1 MYVHKLILKKTKF
14 MNKMI
19 MNRLTMLA
27 VTLMAS
33 IACFAQGNGKM
44 ATSLINQPHAQGDI
58 VDLYELR
65 YYIVAVEGDILSLEV
80 IGFASDIT
88 GTVGAVY
95 GDAGNPDKVTDLYEG
110 VLEIPSNYPA
120 SEVGFKCQITSIAE
134 NAFTATTCRNDD
146 TKYKSKFADAAALV
160 NKILISYDAE
170 FPNAITIGANAFGA
184 LTSVTE
190 VENLT
195 PGAKI
200 NAIPK
205 SSFAASVFKTASLIV
220 PASEGSFLSYAK
232 TAGWREFCK
241 LYKKGSSIM
250 LGDTNGD
257 RKLTIGDAQNV
268 LTLIAKIKAG
278 TASYNEIY
286 DINGDGKITIA
297 DAQDLI
303 TKYQKSK

>member
-1 MYVHKLILKKTKF
+1 

-120 SEVGFKCQITSIAE
+120 SEVGFQCQITSIAE

-184 LTSVTE
+184 LTSVTQ

-195 PGAKI
+195 PGTKI
-200 NAIPK
+200 GDGIPK
-205 SSFAASVFKTASLIV
+205 DAFASSTYKNATLKIPEGAVKAYQAATGWKRFKAVTDGTVLYGDV
-220 PASEGSFLSYAK
+220 DGNGSINL
-232 TAGWREFCK
+232 
-241 LYKKGSSIM
+241 LDYKA
-250 LGDTNGD
+250 L
-257 RKLTIGDAQNV
+257 LAAV
-268 LTLIAKIKAG
+268 KAG
-278 TASYNEIY
+278 SAAVSALPAGA
-286 DINGDGKITIA
+286 DVDGSGKPNLL
-297 DAQDLI
+297 DYKLLLN
-303 TKYQKSK
+303 KVKGVVF

>member
-1 MYVHKLILKKTKF
+1 
-14 MNKMI
+14 MI

-95 GDAGNPDKVTDLYEG
+95 GDPGDPDKVTDLYEG

-170 FPNAITIGANAFGA
+170 FPNAITIGDNAFGSFTCVKQSDGT
-184 LTSVTE
+184 LTGLTE
-190 VENLT
+190 VENQT
-195 PGAKI
+195 PGDKVA
-200 NAIPK
+200 AISA
-205 SSFAASVFKTASLIV
+205 SSFATSVYKSATLKTPEKVMGKYTSK
-220 PASEGSFLSYAK
+220 EGWKRFLKITDGSILLGDIDGNGSINALDVAKFNKAYKTGVWTGLNKDAVDMNSDGTIAAVEYAQ
-232 TAGWREFCK
+232 FCK
-241 LYKKGSSIM
+241 RYKEF
-250 LGDTNGD
+250 
-257 RKLTIGDAQNV
+257 
-268 LTLIAKIKAG
+268 
-278 TASYNEIY
+278 Y
-286 DINGDGKITIA
+286 
-297 DAQDLI
+297 
-303 TKYQKSK
+303 

>member
-1 MYVHKLILKKTKF
+1 

-95 GDAGNPDKVTDLYEG
+95 GDAGDPDKVTDLYEG

-120 SEVGFKCQITSIAE
+120 SEVGFQCQITSIAE

-184 LTSVTE
+184 LTGVTE

-195 PGAKI
+195 PGTKI
-200 NAIPK
+200 VGAPSNA
-205 SSFAASVFKTASLIV
+205 FASNA
-220 PASEGSFLSYAK
+220 
-232 TAGWREFCK
+232 
-241 LYKKGSSIM
+241 YKKTLRIPAGSVNAYQTSSGWKRFLYVTDGSVLYGDVDGNGTINM
-250 LGDTNGD
+250 MDYKKLLTAVKGGTTSSLGAGADVNGKSPINMID
-257 RKLTIGDAQNV
+257 YKLLLNKVKGVDF
-268 LTLIAKIKAG
+268 
-278 TASYNEIY
+278 
-286 DINGDGKITIA
+286 
-297 DAQDLI
+297 
-303 TKYQKSK
+303 

>member
-1 MYVHKLILKKTKF
+1 

-44 ATSLINQPHAQGDI
+44 MTSLINQPHAQGDI

-120 SEVGFKCQITSIAE
+120 SEVGFQCQITSIAE

-190 VENLT
+190 VESQI
-195 PGAKI
+195 PGLKAK
-200 NAIPK
+200 AIK
-205 SSFAASVFKTASLIV
+205 ANSFATNVYKTAPLIV
-220 PASEGSFLSYAK
+220 PEERMGKYSNL
-232 TAGWREFCK
+232 TGWKNFKIIKNTSGKILGNLNTDQVVNSSDYSK
-241 LYKKGSSIM
+241 L
-250 LGDTNGD
+250 
-257 RKLTIGDAQNV
+257 
-268 LTLIAKIKAG
+268 
-278 TASYNEIY
+278 YNEIKTALKNGTTVTY
-286 DINGDGKITIA
+286 AAYKDLNGDGSVNSTDYSLLYNMVKRN
-297 DAQDLI
+297 Q
-303 TKYQKSK
+303 

>member
-1 MYVHKLILKKTKF
+1 
-14 MNKMI
+14 MI

-44 ATSLINQPHAQGDI
+44 MTSLINQPHAQGDI

-120 SEVGFKCQITSIAE
+120 SEVGFQCQITSIAE

-190 VENLT
+190 VESQ
-195 PGAKI
+195 I
-200 NAIPK
+200 QAIK
-205 SSFAASVFKTASLIV
+205 ANSFATNVYKTAPLIV
-220 PASEGSFLSYAK
+220 PEERMGKYSNL
-232 TAGWREFCK
+232 TGWKNFKIIKNTSGKILGNLNTDQVVNSSDYSK
-241 LYKKGSSIM
+241 L
-250 LGDTNGD
+250 
-257 RKLTIGDAQNV
+257 
-268 LTLIAKIKAG
+268 
-278 TASYNEIY
+278 YNEIKTALKNGTTVTY
-286 DINGDGKITIA
+286 AAYKDLNGDGSVNSTDYSLLYNMVKRN
-297 DAQDLI
+297 Q
-303 TKYQKSK
+303 